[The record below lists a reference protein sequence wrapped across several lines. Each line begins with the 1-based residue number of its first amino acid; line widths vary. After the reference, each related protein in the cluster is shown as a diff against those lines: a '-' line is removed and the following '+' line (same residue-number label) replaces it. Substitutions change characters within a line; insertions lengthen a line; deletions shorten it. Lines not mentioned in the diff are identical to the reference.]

1 MNKNKAIT
9 CQISLFTR
17 KPLIFYDNVLGFNLK
32 MAANKVN
39 WSVGYKVNWSLGYR
53 VNWSLG
59 YRINWSLGYRKSHNI
74 L

>member
-32 MAANKVN
+32 TAANKV
-39 WSVGYKVNWSLGYR
+39 
-53 VNWSLG
+53 
-59 YRINWSLGYRKSHNI
+59 NWSLGYRKSHNI
-74 L
+74 LRQDEIWPMLTWYEGSPNLAADMV